1 MPTVPGPAV
10 RRVGA
15 LVAVLSVVSLATGC
29 GRSGTDPNE
38 WARQVC
44 TAVRPWAQTVA
55 GSLSTATATGQ
66 GTGTTPSSSSPT
78 GSAGPAASASP
89 RATPTP
95 AAPPTPSATATPDPA
110 AVKQQL
116 LTAFRTDVT
125 ATDRVIAAVQRAGV
139 PAADNG
145 TAVADGFL
153 AALRAA
159 RQAFAR
165 AQSQVQALNPADRAA
180 FDQQVGTI
188 GTALTSDFNRATA
201 GLQPASS
208 PQLTR
213 AFAVTPE
220 CQ

>member
-1 MPTVPGPAV
+1 MPAVSGPAV
-10 RRVGA
+10 RWAGA
-15 LVAVLSVVSLATGC
+15 LLAVLSVAALATGC
-29 GRSGTDPNE
+29 GRSGTDPKD

-55 GSLSTATATGQ
+55 GSLSTAAVPSAPPSGSAAPGAT
-66 GTGTTPSSSSPT
+66 PLPAVSPT
-78 GSAGPAASASP
+78 PGTSASP
-89 RATPTP
+89 AVSP
-95 AAPPTPSATATPDPA
+95 APDPA

-145 TAVADGFL
+145 TAVANGFL
-153 AALRAA
+153 GALRAA

-165 AQSQVQALNPADRAA
+165 AEAQVQALNPADRAA

-201 GLQPASS
+201 SLQPASS